1 MKESPYEGIPLLK
14 PPFKGPFENIKGV
27 AQKGDDL
34 TNYMV
39 NYLCKKSVKEITHK
53 TAGMLQDILIVERI
67 LDWYN
72 TLADVTDYIKIGTTQ
87 PNSLFFQPE
96 FHQKH
101 WGGSDWGRRRWGAL
115 IFNNITHRAV

>member
-1 MKESPYEGIPLLK
+1 MILGLTAL
-14 PPFKGPFENIKGV
+14 FHFLDIKGV

-39 NYLCKKSVKEITHK
+39 NYLCKKPVKEITHK

-87 PNSLFFQPE
+87 PTSLFFQWKNDPRHDKTKKGQVVVDDDTDPE
-96 FHQKH
+96 
-101 WGGSDWGRRRWGAL
+101 S
-115 IFNNITHRAV
+115 VEE